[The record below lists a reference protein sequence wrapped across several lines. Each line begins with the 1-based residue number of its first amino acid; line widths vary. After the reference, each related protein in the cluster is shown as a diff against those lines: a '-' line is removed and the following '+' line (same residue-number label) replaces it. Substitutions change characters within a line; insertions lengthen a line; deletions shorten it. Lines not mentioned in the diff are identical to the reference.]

1 MKQETEKFQYG
12 DLQIAPSDIEDL
24 PYILKIEQ
32 RSFTD
37 PWTFKNFEDTFS
49 LNYAIMLTA
58 KIKNEV
64 AGYCCLYH
72 IMDEGEIVNVAI
84 DPRFRRAGVG
94 MKMLSCLIECGRNAG
109 VQRFLLDVRVS
120 NEGAVSLY
128 EKAGFKKVVKQK
140 NFYEKPV
147 EDAWLMELM

>member
-1 MKQETEKFQYG
+1 MKQETEKFQHR

-24 PYILKIEQ
+24 PCILKIEQ

-37 PWTFKNFEDTFS
+37 PWTYKNFEDTFS
-49 LNYAIMLTA
+49 LSYATMLTA
-58 KIKNEV
+58 KIGNEV

-84 DPRFRRAGVG
+84 DPKFRRAGVG
-94 MKMLSCLIECGRNAG
+94 MKMLNCLIEHGRNAG
-109 VQRFLLDVRVS
+109 VRRFLLDVRVS
-120 NEGAVSLY
+120 NEGAISLY